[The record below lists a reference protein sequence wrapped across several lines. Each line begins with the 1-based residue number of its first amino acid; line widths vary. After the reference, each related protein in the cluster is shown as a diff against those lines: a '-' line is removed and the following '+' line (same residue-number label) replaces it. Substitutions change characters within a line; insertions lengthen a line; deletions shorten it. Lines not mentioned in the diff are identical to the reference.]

1 MMRKDDRE
9 MTALQLIGTM
19 TAMVALTLATVAA
32 GFAILFEVLA

>member
-1 MMRKDDRE
+1 MKKERE

-32 GFAILFEVLA
+32 GFALLLEVLA